1 MAQRANKR
9 SSACASRSLKWSW
22 KGSRRISRCIVIQCS
37 TQNLLKAVPAFITLK
52 TGLPRSRGGPRKRVH
67 AKLYSFVLTCCH
79 SLEHSMKTINRM
91 NRIALAALL
100 AAAAGLQGCMPS
112 TSADVYTAQQAQREQ
127 SVRMG
132 TVESIRPVKIQ
143 ANGGKPSGVG
153 TVGGALAGGVAGSTI
168 GGGRG
173 STLAALGGRNGVEI
187 TVRLDD
193 GTLRAVTQEVTKE
206 VFRVGERVRLLTAN
220 GVTRV
225 TH

>member
-1 MAQRANKR
+1 
-9 SSACASRSLKWSW
+9 
-22 KGSRRISRCIVIQCS
+22 
-37 TQNLLKAVPAFITLK
+37 
-52 TGLPRSRGGPRKRVH
+52 
-67 AKLYSFVLTCCH
+67 
-79 SLEHSMKTINRM
+79 MKTINRM

-143 ANGGKPSGVG
+143 ANGGKPSGV
-153 TVGGALAGGVAGSTI
+153 STI

-173 STLAALGGRNGVEI
+173 STLAAVGGALAGAALGTVAESQLGVRNGVEI

-193 GTLRAVTQEVTKE
+193 GTLRA
-206 VFRVGERVRLLTAN
+206 
-220 GVTRV
+220 
-225 TH
+225 

>member
-1 MAQRANKR
+1 
-9 SSACASRSLKWSW
+9 
-22 KGSRRISRCIVIQCS
+22 
-37 TQNLLKAVPAFITLK
+37 
-52 TGLPRSRGGPRKRVH
+52 
-67 AKLYSFVLTCCH
+67 
-79 SLEHSMKTINRM
+79 MKTINRM

-153 TVGGALAGGVAGSTI
+153 TVGGALAGGVEGSTI

-173 STLAALGGRNGVEI
+173 STLAAVGGALAGAALGTEAESQLGVRNGVER
-187 TVRLDD
+187 TERLDD

-225 TH
+225 THRSEERRVGKSVDLG

>member
-1 MAQRANKR
+1 
-9 SSACASRSLKWSW
+9 
-22 KGSRRISRCIVIQCS
+22 
-37 TQNLLKAVPAFITLK
+37 
-52 TGLPRSRGGPRKRVH
+52 
-67 AKLYSFVLTCCH
+67 
-79 SLEHSMKTINRM
+79 MKTINRM

-153 TVGGALAGGVAGSTI
+153 MVGGALAGGVAGSTI
-168 GGGRG
+168 GGALAG
-173 STLAALGGRNGVEI
+173 AALGTVAESQLGVRNGVEI

-206 VFRVGERVRLLTAN
+206 VFRVGERVR
-220 GVTRV
+220 
-225 TH
+225 